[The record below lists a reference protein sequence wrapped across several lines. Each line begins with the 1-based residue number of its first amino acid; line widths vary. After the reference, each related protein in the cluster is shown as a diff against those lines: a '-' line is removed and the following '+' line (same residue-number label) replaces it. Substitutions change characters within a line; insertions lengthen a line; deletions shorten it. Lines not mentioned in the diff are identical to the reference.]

1 MAACTHDH
9 SVVLSSND
17 RTSARTSEA
26 GNYPS
31 ATAGVVIRRIGAPGW
46 PRAPAPPTV
55 RVAPSLDPVHPIE
68 EMVVIALPIR
78 RPSETWTGNHYITQR
93 SEEAVITA
101 IVAAVLF
108 VIALLL
114 HLSGLS
120 LGPLDVTFFELAG
133 FVAVALH
140 LAGVGASFRSRARR

>member
-1 MAACTHDH
+1 
-9 SVVLSSND
+9 
-17 RTSARTSEA
+17 
-26 GNYPS
+26 
-31 ATAGVVIRRIGAPGW
+31 
-46 PRAPAPPTV
+46 
-55 RVAPSLDPVHPIE
+55 
-68 EMVVIALPIR
+68 MVVIVLPIR

-120 LGPLDVTFFELAG
+120 SHTATPLDRSSSPSMKPVFPRFTEK
-133 FVAVALH
+133 VA
-140 LAGVGASFRSRARR
+140 